1 MKNPIKYSLTLFLF
15 ILGLNS
21 CQKEEVYKTF
31 PPPVWQVEDTKYSVN
46 MTAVVVLPPN
56 MQALYQKNDQIA
68 AFVNDECRGIGQFV
82 DNAFFI
88 TIKGLPEEISKVSF
102 KYYNNQNQYM
112 YSTDAFL
119 SFEQDAIFGTIDAPE
134 ILTLNIVQ

>member
-1 MKNPIKYSLTLFLF
+1 MKNLIKYPLLLLLF

-31 PPPVWQVEDTKYSVN
+31 PIPVWQVEDMKYSVN

-56 MQALYQKNDQIA
+56 LQALYQKNDQIA
-68 AFVNDECRGIGQFV
+68 AFVNNECRGIGQFV

-88 TIKGLPEEISKVSF
+88 TIKGLPEENSKISF

-112 YSTDAFL
+112 YSSDAFL
-119 SFEQDAIFGTIDAPE
+119 SFEQDAVFGTIDSPE
-134 ILTLNIVQ
+134 MLTLNIIQ